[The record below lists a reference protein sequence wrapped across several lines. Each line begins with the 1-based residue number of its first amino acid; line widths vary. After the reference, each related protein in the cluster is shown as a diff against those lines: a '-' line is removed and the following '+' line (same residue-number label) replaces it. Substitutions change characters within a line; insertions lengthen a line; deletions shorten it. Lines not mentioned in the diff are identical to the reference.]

1 MPKETPLIK
10 QYKEIKNRHR
20 DAILFFRMGDF
31 YEMFFDDA
39 KVASKILDIALTS
52 RNKEGEE
59 KVPLCGVP
67 YHAIDSY
74 LAKLIKAGRKVAVC
88 EQVED
93 PALAKGIVKREVVRI
108 VTPGTVQENNLLEER
123 QNNYL
128 VALYFEKKNIGLAV
142 IDMTTG
148 EFKLTELVD
157 DLKHSTLRN
166 ELARLRPS
174 ECLISRTKYEDY
186 KFLDEL
192 HAQLSLNLTPF
203 DDWAFKSEDAAEA
216 IKKQFS
222 ISSLD
227 SFGLS
232 DGTVTVRAAGAL
244 VAYLQETQKIR
255 LKHLRPPRLYT
266 TEDFMLLDEAT
277 IRNLELVS
285 PIRGGDKQGTLLGAL
300 DQCVTAMGARLLYR
314 SILQPLVDVARIKE
328 RHQAVAEL
336 MADGEKQ
343 SALVDTLKQIS
354 DIERLV
360 GRLGNDSANARDLL
374 ALGDSFRM
382 VRDLKKTL
390 RDCKA
395 PLLRW
400 LARDLQELPG
410 VVSLIEKSIRGDA
423 SVLLREGN
431 LIKPG
436 YDRQLDD
443 IRTVAL
449 DSQQWIKNL
458 EEQEIKRTGIGKLKV
473 RYNKIFGYYIE
484 IPNGQVDKVP
494 GDYIRKQTLVNA
506 ERYITPEM
514 KAKEDMIIN
523 SEERLLQKEY
533 EVFVS
538 IRASVAQSIKEMQK
552 TALAVASLDLLNNF
566 GFLATERGYI
576 QPEVD
581 ESDNLEIIEGRHP
594 VVETLIP
601 EGTFV
606 PNDTRLNNKRE
617 QVVIITGPNMSG
629 KSTYIRQVAL
639 LALMS
644 QIGCFIPAEK
654 ARLGLVDRIFT
665 RVGASDSLVHGQST
679 FMVEMQETANI
690 LNSATSRSL
699 VILDEIGRGTSTFD
713 GISIAWAVVEYVHNQ
728 RTLGAK
734 TLFATHY
741 HELLELEKL
750 LPRVKN
756 YHVAVRES
764 RDEVSFMYKIIPGG
778 TNRSYGIY
786 VGKLAGLPPAVI
798 SRAQEVL
805 SKLATG
811 EQFFE
816 KEISKNRVSERQVSL
831 FDNSPK
837 EIAVENELKLI
848 DIDRL
853 TPIEALKVLD
863 QMKKRIKT
871 TSPRKLKL

>member
-1 MPKETPLIK
+1 MPKETPLLK
-10 QYKEIKNRHR
+10 QYKSIKNQHR

-67 YHAIDSY
+67 YHAVDSY
-74 LAKLIKAGRKVAVC
+74 LAKLIKAGQKVAVC

-93 PALAKGIVKREVVRI
+93 PALAKGIVKREVVRV

-128 VALYFEKKNIGLAV
+128 VALYFDKKKIGLGVA
-142 IDMTTG
+142 DMTTG
-148 EFKLTELVD
+148 EFKLTELPD
-157 DLKHSTLRN
+157 DDKHTALRD
-166 ELARLRPS
+166 ELARLQPS
-174 ECLISRTKYEDY
+174 ECLIPRTKYEDY
-186 KFLDEL
+186 RFLDQL
-192 HAQLSLNLTPF
+192 RAQLPLNLTPF
-203 DDWAFKSEDAAEA
+203 DDWAFKAEA
-216 IKKQFS
+216 ARDAIKQQFA

-232 DGTVTVRAAGAL
+232 DDAVSVLAAGAL
-244 VAYLQETQKIR
+244 VAYLQATQKIR

-285 PIRGGDKQGTLLGAL
+285 TIRGGDKKGTLLDTL

-328 RHQAVAEL
+328 RHSVVAEL
-336 MADGEKQ
+336 SADSAKQ
-343 SALVDTLKQIS
+343 SAVMDILKQVA

-374 ALGDSFRM
+374 ALRDSFRQ
-382 VRDLKKTL
+382 VFELKKTL
-390 RDCKA
+390 SDNKA
-395 PLLRW
+395 PLLRR
-400 LARDLQELPG
+400 LARDLQELPA
-410 VVSLIEKSIRGDA
+410 VVALIEKSIRDDA
-423 SVLLREGN
+423 SALLREGN

-436 YDRQLDD
+436 YDHDLDE

-458 EEQEIKRTGIGKLKV
+458 EQQEIKRTGIGKLKV

-484 IPNGQVDKVP
+484 VPNGQVGKVP
-494 GDYIRKQTLVNA
+494 AEYIRKQTLVNA

-523 SEERLLQKEY
+523 SEEKLLQKEY
-533 EVFVS
+533 EIFVTV
-538 IRASVAQSIKEMQK
+538 RTKVAKAIKEMQK
-552 TALAVASLDLLNNF
+552 TALAVAYIDLLNCF
-566 GFLATERGYI
+566 AGLATARAYV
-576 QPEVD
+576 QPQMD
-581 ESDNLEIIEGRHP
+581 DGDGLEIIEGRHP
-594 VVETLIP
+594 VVETIVP

-606 PNDTRLNNKRE
+606 PNDTVLNTKRE
-617 QVVIITGPNMSG
+617 QVAIITGPNMSG

-639 LALMS
+639 LVLMA
-644 QIGCFIPAEK
+644 QIGSFIPAER

-665 RVGASDSLVHGQST
+665 RVGASDNLVRGQST

-690 LNSATSRSL
+690 LNSATNRSL
-699 VILDEIGRGTSTFD
+699 IILDEIGRGTSTFD
-713 GISIAWAVVEYVHNQ
+713 GISIAWAVVEYVHSKQ
-728 RTLGAK
+728 SLGAK

-741 HELLELEKL
+741 HELLELENL

-756 YHVAVRES
+756 YNVAVRES
-764 RDEVSFMYKIIPGG
+764 RDEVSFLYKIIPGG

-786 VGKLAGLPPAVI
+786 VGKLAGLPSAVI
-798 SRAQEVL
+798 GRAQDVL
-805 SKLATG
+805 AKLTAG
-811 EQFFE
+811 EKLFE
-816 KEISKNRVSERQVSL
+816 KEIGKNKVSERQASL
-831 FDNSPK
+831 FTGSAP
-837 EIAVENELKLI
+837 ESAVEKELKQV
-848 DIDRL
+848 DIDKL

-863 QMKKRIKT
+863 QMKKNMSK
-871 TSPRKLKL
+871 

>member
-1 MPKETPLIK
+1 MPKETPLLK
-10 QYKEIKNRHR
+10 QYHAIKNQHR

-67 YHAIDSY
+67 YHAVDNY
-74 LAKLIKAGRKVAVC
+74 LAKLIKAGKKVAVC

-93 PALAKGIVKREVVRI
+93 PALAKGLVKREVIRV

-128 VALYFEKKNIGLAV
+128 VALAFDIGEIGLSV
-142 IDMTTG
+142 VDMTTG
-148 EFKLTELVD
+148 EFKLTELLD
-157 DLKHSTLRN
+157 DNKHTALRD
-166 ELARLRPS
+166 ELARLKPS
-174 ECLISRTKYEDY
+174 ECLIPRSRYEDY
-186 KFLDEL
+186 QFLDQL
-192 HAQLSLNLTPF
+192 RAQLPLNLTPF
-203 DDWAFKSEDAAEA
+203 DDWAFKGEAAREA
-216 IKKQFS
+216 IKKQFT

-227 SFGLS
+227 SFGLA
-232 DGTVTVRAAGAL
+232 DEAVTVLAAGAL

-285 PIRGGDKQGTLLGAL
+285 TIRGGERKGTLLDTL

-328 RHQAVAEL
+328 RHNAVAEL
-336 MADGEKQ
+336 KADSDQ
-343 SALVDTLKQIS
+343 QTALVDILKQIA

-374 ALGDSFRM
+374 ALRDSFEQ
-382 VRDLKKTL
+382 VVELKKTL
-390 RDCKA
+390 AGNKT
-395 PLLRW
+395 PLLKR
-400 LARDLQELPG
+400 LTRDLNELP
-410 VVSLIEKSIRGDA
+410 VVVDLVDQAIKDDA
-423 SVLLREGN
+423 SALLREGN

-436 YDRQLDD
+436 YDRDLDE

-458 EEQEIKRTGIGKLKV
+458 EQQEIKRTGISKLKV

-484 IPNGQVDKVP
+484 IPNGQVSKVP
-494 GDYIRKQTLVNA
+494 SDYIRKQTLVNA

-514 KAKEDMIIN
+514 KAKEDLIIN
-523 SEERLLQKEY
+523 SEERLMLKEY
-533 EVFVS
+533 EIFVTVRTKVAKS
-538 IRASVAQSIKEMQK
+538 ITEMQK
-552 TALAVASLDLLNNF
+552 TALSVAYIDLLNNF
-566 GFLATERGYI
+566 ARLAVERRYN
-576 QPEVD
+576 QPKID
-581 ESDNLEIIEGRHP
+581 DSDVLEITEGRHP
-594 VVETLIP
+594 VVEIIVP

-606 PNDTRLNNKRE
+606 PNDTVLNTKRE
-617 QVVIITGPNMSG
+617 QVAIITGPNMSG

-639 LALMS
+639 LVLMAQVGS
-644 QIGCFIPAEK
+644 FIPVER
-654 ARLGLVDRIFT
+654 ARIGIVDRIFT
-665 RVGASDSLVHGQST
+665 RVGASDNLVRGQST

-713 GISIAWAVVEYVHNQ
+713 GISIAWAVVEYVHSKQ
-728 RTLGAK
+728 TLGAK
-734 TLFATHY
+734 ALFATHY

-756 YHVAVRES
+756 YNVAVRES
-764 RDEVSFMYKIIPGG
+764 KDEVTFLYKIVPGG

-786 VGKLAGLPPAVI
+786 VGKLAGLPPTVV
-798 SRAQEVL
+798 SRAQHVL
-805 SKLATG
+805 SKLTAG
-811 EQFFE
+811 EQLFE
-816 KEISKNRVSERQVSL
+816 KEIGKSRVPEKQASL
-831 FDNSPK
+831 FAASAK
-837 EIAVENELKLI
+837 ESVMEKELQQV
-848 DIDRL
+848 DIDKL

-863 QMKKRIKT
+863 EMKK
-871 TSPRKLKL
+871 KLK

>member
-1 MPKETPLIK
+1 MPKETPLLK
-10 QYKEIKNRHR
+10 QYKSIKNQHR

-67 YHAIDSY
+67 YHAVDSY
-74 LAKLIKAGRKVAVC
+74 LAKLIKAGQKVAVC

-93 PALAKGIVKREVVRI
+93 PALAKGIVKREVVRV

-128 VALYFEKKNIGLAV
+128 VALYFDKKKIGLGVA
-142 IDMTTG
+142 DMTTG
-148 EFKLTELVD
+148 EFKLTELPD
-157 DLKHSTLRN
+157 DDKHTALRD
-166 ELARLRPS
+166 ELARLQPS
-174 ECLISRTKYEDY
+174 ECLIPRTKYEDY
-186 KFLDEL
+186 RFLDQL
-192 HAQLSLNLTPF
+192 RAQLPLNLTPF
-203 DDWAFKSEDAAEA
+203 DDWAFKAEA
-216 IKKQFS
+216 ARDAIKQQFA

-232 DGTVTVRAAGAL
+232 DDAVSVLAAGAL
-244 VAYLQETQKIR
+244 VAYLQATQKIR

-285 PIRGGDKQGTLLGAL
+285 TIRGGDKKGTLLDTL

-328 RHQAVAEL
+328 RHSVVAEL
-336 MADGEKQ
+336 SADSAKQ
-343 SALVDTLKQIS
+343 SALMDILKQVA

-374 ALGDSFRM
+374 ALRDSFLQISE
-382 VRDLKKTL
+382 LKKTL
-390 RDCKA
+390 RDNKA
-395 PLLRW
+395 PLLRR
-400 LARDLQELPG
+400 LARDLQELPA
-410 VVSLIEKSIRGDA
+410 VVALIEKSIRDDA
-423 SVLLREGN
+423 SALLREGN

-436 YDRQLDD
+436 YDHDLDE

-458 EEQEIKRTGIGKLKV
+458 EQQEIKKTGISKLKV

-484 IPNGQVDKVP
+484 VPNGQVGKVP
-494 GDYIRKQTLVNA
+494 AEYIRKQTLVNA

-523 SEERLLQKEY
+523 SEEKLLQKEY
-533 EVFVS
+533 EIFVT
-538 IRASVAQSIKEMQK
+538 IRTKVAKAIKEMQK
-552 TALAVASLDLLNNF
+552 TALAVAYIDLLNCF
-566 GFLATERGYI
+566 AGLATARAYV
-576 QPEVD
+576 QPQMD
-581 ESDNLEIIEGRHP
+581 DGDGLEISEGRHQ
-594 VVETLIP
+594 VVETIVP

-606 PNDTRLNNKRE
+606 PNDTVLNTKRE
-617 QVVIITGPNMSG
+617 QVAIITGPNMSG

-639 LALMS
+639 LVLMA
-644 QIGCFIPAEK
+644 QIGSFIPAER

-665 RVGASDSLVHGQST
+665 RVGASDNLVRGQST

-690 LNSATSRSL
+690 LNSATNRSL
-699 VILDEIGRGTSTFD
+699 IILDEIGRGTSTFD
-713 GISIAWAVVEYVHNQ
+713 GISIAWAVVEYVHSKQ
-728 RTLGAK
+728 SLGAK

-741 HELLELEKL
+741 HELLELENL

-756 YHVAVRES
+756 YNVAVRES
-764 RDEVSFMYKIIPGG
+764 RDEVSFLYKIIPGG

-798 SRAQEVL
+798 GRAQDVL
-805 SKLATG
+805 AKLTAG
-811 EQFFE
+811 EKLFE
-816 KEISKNRVSERQVSL
+816 KEIGKNKVSERQASL
-831 FDNSPK
+831 FTGSAP
-837 EIAVENELKLI
+837 ESAVEKELKQV
-848 DIDRL
+848 DIDKL

-863 QMKKRIKT
+863 QMKKNMSK
-871 TSPRKLKL
+871 

>member
-1 MPKETPLIK
+1 MPKETPLLK
-10 QYKEIKNRHR
+10 QYKSIKNQHR

-67 YHAIDSY
+67 YHAVDSY
-74 LAKLIKAGRKVAVC
+74 LAKLIKAGQKVAVC

-93 PALAKGIVKREVVRI
+93 PALAKGIVKREVVRV

-128 VALYFEKKNIGLAV
+128 VALYFDKKKIGLGVA
-142 IDMTTG
+142 DMTTG
-148 EFKLTELVD
+148 EFKLTELPD
-157 DLKHSTLRN
+157 DDKHTALRD
-166 ELARLRPS
+166 ELARLQPS
-174 ECLISRTKYEDY
+174 ECLIPRTKYEDY
-186 KFLDEL
+186 RFLDQL
-192 HAQLSLNLTPF
+192 RAQLPLNLTPF
-203 DDWAFKSEDAAEA
+203 DDWAFKAEA
-216 IKKQFS
+216 ARDAIKQQFA

-232 DGTVTVRAAGAL
+232 DDAVSVLAAGAL
-244 VAYLQETQKIR
+244 VAYLQATQKIR

-285 PIRGGDKQGTLLGAL
+285 TIRGGDKKGTLLDTL

-328 RHQAVAEL
+328 RHSVVAEL
-336 MADGEKQ
+336 SADSAKQ
-343 SALVDTLKQIS
+343 SALMDILKQVA

-374 ALGDSFRM
+374 ALRDSFLQISE
-382 VRDLKKTL
+382 LKKTL
-390 RDCKA
+390 RDNKA
-395 PLLRW
+395 PLLRR
-400 LARDLQELPG
+400 LARDLQELPA
-410 VVSLIEKSIRGDA
+410 VVALIEKSIRDDA
-423 SVLLREGN
+423 SALLREGN

-436 YDRQLDD
+436 YDHDLDE

-458 EEQEIKRTGIGKLKV
+458 EQQEIKKTGISKLKV

-484 IPNGQVDKVP
+484 VPNGQVGKVP
-494 GDYIRKQTLVNA
+494 AEYIRKQTLVNA

-523 SEERLLQKEY
+523 SEEKLLQKEY
-533 EVFVS
+533 EIFVTV
-538 IRASVAQSIKEMQK
+538 RTKVAKAIKEMQK
-552 TALAVASLDLLNNF
+552 TALAVAYIDLLNCF
-566 GFLATERGYI
+566 AGLATERAYV
-576 QPEVD
+576 QPQMD
-581 ESDNLEIIEGRHP
+581 DGDGLEIIEGRHP
-594 VVETLIP
+594 VVETIVP

-606 PNDTRLNNKRE
+606 PNDTVLNTKRE
-617 QVVIITGPNMSG
+617 QVAIITGPNMSG

-639 LALMS
+639 LVLMA
-644 QIGCFIPAEK
+644 QIGSFIPAER

-665 RVGASDSLVHGQST
+665 RVGASDNLVRGQST

-690 LNSATSRSL
+690 LNSATNRSL
-699 VILDEIGRGTSTFD
+699 IILDEIGRGTSTFD
-713 GISIAWAVVEYVHNQ
+713 GISIAWAVVEYVHSKQ
-728 RTLGAK
+728 SLGAK

-741 HELLELEKL
+741 HELLELENL

-756 YHVAVRES
+756 YNVAVRES
-764 RDEVSFMYKIIPGG
+764 RDEVSFLYKIIPGG

-798 SRAQEVL
+798 GRAQDVL
-805 SKLATG
+805 AKLTAG
-811 EQFFE
+811 EKLFE
-816 KEISKNRVSERQVSL
+816 KEIGKNKVSERQASL
-831 FDNSPK
+831 FTGSAP
-837 EIAVENELKLI
+837 ESAVEKELKQV
-848 DIDRL
+848 DIDKL

-863 QMKKRIKT
+863 QMKKNMSK
-871 TSPRKLKL
+871 